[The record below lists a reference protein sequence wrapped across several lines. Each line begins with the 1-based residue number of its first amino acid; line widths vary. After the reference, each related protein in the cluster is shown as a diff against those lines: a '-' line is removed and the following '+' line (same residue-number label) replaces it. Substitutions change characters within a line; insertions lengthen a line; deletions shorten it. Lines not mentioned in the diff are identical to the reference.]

1 MEWLKPFMT
10 QRKYAKGD
18 ILFHK
23 GDVAHEMFYVIS
35 GTYLIAEIG
44 LSVHSGTV
52 LGELGFLA
60 PENRRTQTVECT
72 EDGQMLTITYDKVR
86 ELYFQNPTFGFYFL
100 RLTSERLMQNI
111 ARLEGTVNQAAA
123 TSAAQ

>member
-1 MEWLKPFMT
+1 
-10 QRKYAKGD
+10 
-18 ILFHK
+18 
-23 GDVAHEMFYVIS
+23 MFYVLS
-35 GTYLIAEIG
+35 GTYLIPEIG
-44 LSVHSGTV
+44 LSVRSGSV

-86 ELYFQNPTFGFYFL
+86 ELYFQNPTIGFYFL

-111 ARLEGTVNQAAA
+111 ARLEGTVNQTAAP
-123 TSAAQ
+123 SAAQ